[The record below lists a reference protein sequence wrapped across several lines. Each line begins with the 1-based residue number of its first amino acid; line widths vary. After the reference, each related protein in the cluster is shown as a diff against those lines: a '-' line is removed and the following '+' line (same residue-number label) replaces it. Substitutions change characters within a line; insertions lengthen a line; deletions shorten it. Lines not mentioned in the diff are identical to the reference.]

1 MKRIPSSLKKY
12 KKQKNYCSK
21 LYKKERKA
29 YFDEANPKKV
39 SDIFGKIYNLYSQK
53 IGKLGKREPLLMKM
67 KILYLKNI

>member
-21 LYKKERKA
+21 LYKKESKA